1 MSMSWVT
8 NDAVYVQDA
17 LREFNFRQPAYT
29 KPAENFGQLSPENQ
43 SWVLMRAAELKTE
56 ASR

>member
-1 MSMSWVT
+1 MSWVT